1 VRVRN
6 VGTAYKFLSE
16 PNSVAGE
23 LYRQMLAEERAALKV
38 CSPRRF
44 GGDDGLRVVL
54 WWCV

>member
-1 VRVRN
+1 M
-6 VGTAYKFLSE
+6 GTAYKFLSE